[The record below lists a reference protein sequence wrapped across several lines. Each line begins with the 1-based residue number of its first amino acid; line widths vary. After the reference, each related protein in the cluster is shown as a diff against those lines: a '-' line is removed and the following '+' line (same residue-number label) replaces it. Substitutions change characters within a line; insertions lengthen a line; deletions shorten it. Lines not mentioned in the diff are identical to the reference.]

1 MNEVV
6 QLKRVL
12 SDCAD
17 KLTDDER
24 RGINVRLLLMYHL
37 STMLINF
44 SAEIESVMNRQGL
57 FKMTIKHHHKK
68 IRSLVRDSIDFAVHK
83 KLTEKEVEDLC
94 DDYDELEK
102 LVKVFGGI
110 YEEEKE

>member
-12 SDCAD
+12 SDCAE
-17 KLTDDER
+17 KLTDDEI

-44 SAEIESVMNRQGL
+44 STEIESVMNRQGV

-68 IRSLVRDSIDFAVHK
+68 IRSLVRDSIDLAVHK

-94 DDYDELEK
+94 EDYDELEK

-110 YEEEKE
+110 YKEEA

>member
-17 KLTDDER
+17 KLTEGER

-37 STMLINF
+37 STMLINM
-44 SAEIESVMNRQGL
+44 SAEIEAVMNRQGL
-57 FKMTIKHHHKK
+57 FKMTIKHYHKK
-68 IRSLVRDSIDFAVHK
+68 NSVVGSRQHRFCCTQEIN
-83 KLTEKEVEDLC
+83 
-94 DDYDELEK
+94 
-102 LVKVFGGI
+102 
-110 YEEEKE
+110 